1 MRSGTKTSRETLV
14 LLDTHAIIHRAYH
27 ALPPLTDTTGA
38 PVGAVYGLSAM
49 LIRLI
54 KELKPDYLVAAYDL
68 PGPTH
73 RHEAYKEYKAT
84 RKKIDDDLV
93 LQIERSRDVLAAFGI
108 PILEAPGFE
117 ADDIIGTIATKEK
130 KDYNIIIASGDMDT
144 LQLVDDTRVRVY
156 TLKKGINDTVIY
168 DEAKVV
174 ERYGFPP
181 HAVID
186 YKGLAGDSSDNIIG
200 IPGIGEKTATELIQ
214 KYGGVSGIYAALKKN
229 KNALVE
235 GGIKPRVQ
243 KLVVDHEDEAEFS
256 KVLATIRVDAP
267 VEFAAHKVSDVLN
280 IDSVKTL
287 FHELGFRSLV
297 ARVDELSGGTAHK
310 KVAQSSDEVPAP
322 TRTDSQLFK
331 RCAVMTWLL
340 NSSVQN
346 PGLDDILARAKVK
359 TLEEAERPLMH
370 QLTQEHLDSVYK
382 NIEEPLIPVV
392 DAMIARGV
400 LIDTG
405 YLAGLS
411 KEYHK
416 AINAVAKKIYKY
428 AGEEF
433 NINSPKQLGDILFA
447 KLGLA
452 GARQKKTAG
461 GQLSTKESELIKLE
475 DAHPIIPL
483 ILEHREL
490 AKLLGTYI
498 DAIPPLV
505 DAAHRLHSTFSQTG
519 SATGRMSSRDPGI
532 QNIPTQTERGARI
545 RGAFV
550 APRGSALLSLDYS
563 QIELRLAAI
572 LSGDEKLTDIFVRG
586 LDVHTAVAAQ
596 VFNVPP
602 EKVSKEERR
611 RAKVINFGILYGMGV
626 NALKDNLGTDRAEA
640 QDFYNKYF
648 ETFSTLAQYLE
659 KTRQTATR
667 LGYTTTFYGRKRYF
681 PELKSPLPFIRASGE
696 RMAINAPIQGTQAD
710 IIKIAMVRAHALI
723 EKEYASHA
731 SLIMQIHDELMFEIK
746 KELVAELAPKIKKIM
761 ESVLTRAETNGI
773 PITVSTNAGQSW
785 DDLKAL

>member
-1 MRSGTKTSRETLV
+1 
-14 LLDTHAIIHRAYH
+14 
-27 ALPPLTDTTGA
+27 
-38 PVGAVYGLSAM
+38 
-49 LIRLI
+49 
-54 KELKPDYLVAAYDL
+54 
-68 PGPTH
+68 
-73 RHEAYKEYKAT
+73 
-84 RKKIDDDLV
+84 
-93 LQIERSRDVLAAFGI
+93 
-108 PILEAPGFE
+108 
-117 ADDIIGTIATKEK
+117 
-130 KDYNIIIASGDMDT
+130 
-144 LQLVDDTRVRVY
+144 
-156 TLKKGINDTVIY
+156 
-168 DEAKVV
+168 
-174 ERYGFPP
+174 
-181 HAVID
+181 
-186 YKGLAGDSSDNIIG
+186 
-200 IPGIGEKTATELIQ
+200 
-214 KYGGVSGIYAALKKN
+214 
-229 KNALVE
+229 
-235 GGIKPRVQ
+235 
-243 KLVVDHEDEAEFS
+243 
-256 KVLATIRVDAP
+256 
-267 VEFAAHKVSDVLN
+267 
-280 IDSVKTL
+280 
-287 FHELGFRSLV
+287 
-297 ARVDELSGGTAHK
+297 
-310 KVAQSSDEVPAP
+310 
-322 TRTDSQLFK
+322 
-331 RCAVMTWLL
+331 MTWLL
-340 NSSVQN
+340 NSSVPN
-346 PGLDDILARAKVK
+346 PGLDDILARAKVDS
-359 TLEEAERPLMH
+359 LDEAARPLMH
-370 QLTQEHLDSVYK
+370 QLTKEHLDSVYK

-400 LIDTG
+400 LIDIP
-405 YLAGLS
+405 YLEQLS

-416 AINAVAKKIYKY
+416 EIDAVAKKIYKH

-433 NINSPKQLGDILFA
+433 NINSPKQLGDILFT

-475 DAHPIIPL
+475 DAHPIVSL

-505 DAAHRLHSTFSQTG
+505 DGEHRLHSTFSQTG

-532 QNIPTQTERGARI
+532 QNIPTQTVRGARI

-550 APRGSALLSLDYS
+550 APKGFTLLSLDYS

-572 LSGDEKLTDIFVRG
+572 LSGDEKLTDIFAHG
-586 LDVHTAVAAQ
+586 EDVHTAVAAQ

-602 EKVSKEERR
+602 EKVTKEERR

-659 KTRQTATR
+659 KTRTTAAR

-723 EKEYASHA
+723 AKEYKGQA

-746 KELVAELAPKIKKIM
+746 KEIVDELAPKIKKIM
-761 ESVLTRAETNGI
+761 ESVLTRAETNGV
-773 PITVSTNAGQSW
+773 PITVSTNVGPSW
-785 DDLKAL
+785 GALKAL